1 MTPPPIEES
10 PELEAELLKA
20 VRGSHSDY
28 SRAELEQSLARLIRE
43 EKPAKPSSR
52 RDTAGN

>member
-1 MTPPPIEES
+1 MTPQPVEES